1 MYNRIGQSETRIRS
15 RDLYGPFKGKLYLD
29 GGEGGGHL
37 DHREEGGVGGGEH
50 VEGDHA
56 REAHQEE
63 D

>member
-1 MYNRIGQSETRIRS
+1 MPGHLLCIDQSEAE
-15 RDLYGPFKGKLYLD
+15 FYLD